1 MNLGE
6 RIKFFR
12 KKLNLSQEEFGKKCG
27 LSRNAIYNYE
37 NNKRKPTIETLEKI
51 AKALDIQLT
60 DLISNN
66 LDDVTKEYLF
76 QDNLLNLRIRGLEHY
91 LNEKFL
97 KDSEKTVLI
106 NFTNDFLL
114 EYTEMLKKI
123 WFLERNWDDS
133 HNEYNKNSSLSE
145 SDLKI
150 LYLRENL
157 NTHLKNLSD
166 RINSFPSYIVYN
178 EIKSASDK
186 NDSE

>member
-1 MNLGE
+1 MLGDN
-6 RIKFFR
+6 IKQIR
-12 KKLNLSQEEFGKKCG
+12 KAKHISQKDFAKILKIPVST
-27 LSRNAIYNYE
+27 LANYE
-37 NNKRKPTIETLEKI
+37 NNHREPNIVTINKI
-51 AKALDIQLT
+51 AAALDVPVIRL
-60 DLISNN
+60 
-66 LDDVTKEYLF
+66 LDDVTKEFSF
-76 QDNLLNLRIRGLEHY
+76 QDNLLNLRIRGLEYY

-97 KDSEKTVLI
+97 KNSEKTVLI